1 MATWTRLRQWI
12 TKWLMNVHQ
21 VEQQVAD
28 ELLEEGQEGA
38 EDTGGEAR
46 EVEENSASGAIQKE
60 NDDSDDRVTEGKVGM
75 LLAMIK
81 ADRHLLGRVER
92 AVIWEEPWGTHGRRA
107 NGRPTSWAFEV
118 ATQLCAHVLQDIAF
132 PFN

>member
-1 MATWTRLRQWI
+1 MFGAARRWLLRRNQHI
-12 TKWLMNVHQ
+12 GSAS
-21 VEQQVAD
+21 VAARAFLGTFAC
-28 ELLEEGQEGA
+28 ELA
-38 EDTGGEAR
+38 EMGGEAFSVR
-46 EVEENSASGAIQKE
+46 
-60 NDDSDDRVTEGKVGM
+60 
-75 LLAMIK
+75 K
-81 ADRHLLGRVER
+81 AFNARGRVER